1 MNFGDRERVM
11 APPSTFVGAS
21 VAPGAVRG
29 VEASA
34 EPEPASGRAVRRLPF
49 PLRPDR
55 QPQRRRFWMTPR
67 KEADATLASARRAA
81 EKLMSEA
88 AALAAQRRA
97 QAERWSRDH
106 IGDADDVG
114 TKRLLDAQE
123 QARQIIEQAR
133 IEARRI
139 RAEPQPDEAPATSAQ
154 TDRPRP
160 KQRRPL
166 GDGSRSSSV
175 PSS

>member
-1 MNFGDRERVM
+1 M
-11 APPSTFVGAS
+11 T
-21 VAPGAVRG
+21 
-29 VEASA
+29 
-34 EPEPASGRAVRRLPF
+34 RARRPT
-49 PLRPDR
+49 
-55 QPQRRRFWMTPR
+55 RR
-67 KEADATLASARRAA
+67 LASARTGRR
-81 EKLMSEA
+81 EA
-88 AALAAQRRA
+88 AVRGRRA
-97 QAERWSRDH
+97 RERSDALEAERWSRDH

-154 TDRPRP
+154 TETTAERSDDRSATA
-160 KQRRPL
+160 
-166 GDGSRSSSV
+166 SRSSSV